1 MQVSTIFSEIK
12 KIIPE
17 EKIRLN
23 EPMKLHTS
31 FRIGGPADILIL
43 PTEISEIQNIVIF
56 CKKNKIPLYI
66 IGNGSNLLVRDKG
79 IRGVVLKIA
88 QNFNDVKVEDT
99 FIKAKTGILVTLL
112 SKIALENSLKGLEF
126 ASGIPGTLG
135 GAIVMNAGA
144 YDGEF
149 SNVIEKVTVMDYEG
163 NIKDLKK
170 DELKFGYR
178 WSIFQE
184 EKYIILEALI
194 KLEKGNYD
202 EIKSKMEEYSA
213 RRKAKQP
220 LNLPSAGSTFKRPE
234 GNFAGTLI
242 EKAGLKGMR
251 IGDAAVSE
259 IHAGF
264 IVNLG
269 NATAGDVEKL
279 IEYIQNRVYEK
290 FQIFLEPEVII
301 LGEK

>member
-1 MQVSTIFSEIK
+1 MQFSTIFSEIK

-79 IRGVVLKIA
+79 IRGVVVKIA
-88 QNFNDVKVEDT
+88 QNFNNVKVEDT

-112 SKIALENSLKGLEF
+112 SKVALENSLKGLEF
-126 ASGIPGTLG
+126 AAGIPGTLG

>member
-17 EKIRLN
+17 EKIRLY

-56 CKKNKIPLYI
+56 CKENKIPLYI

-79 IRGVVLKIA
+79 IRGVVVKIA

-149 SNVIEKVTVMDYEG
+149 SNVIERVTVMDYEG

-220 LNLPSAGSTFKRPE
+220 LNLPSAGSTFKRPK

-259 IHAGF
+259 LHAGF

-269 NATAGDVEKL
+269 NATADDVEKL
-279 IEYIQNRVYEK
+279 IKYIQNRVYEK

>member
-1 MQVSTIFSEIK
+1 MQISTVINEIK
-12 KIIPE
+12 KIITE
-17 EKIRLN
+17 DKIRLN

-31 FRIGGPADILIL
+31 FRIGGPADILLL
-43 PTEISEIQNIVIF
+43 PTEVSEIRNVVIF
-56 CKKNKIPLYI
+56 CRKHDVPLYV
-66 IGNGSNLLVRDKG
+66 IGNGSNLLIRDKG
-79 IRGVVLKIA
+79 IRGIVLKIS
-88 QNFNDVKVEDT
+88 QNFNDIEVKDN
-99 FIKAKTGILVTLL
+99 FIKAKSGTLVTVL
-112 SKIALENSLKGLEF
+112 SKTALENHLKGLEF

-149 SNVIEKVTVMDYEG
+149 SKIIEKVTAMDYEG
-163 NIKDLKK
+163 NIRDLMKE
-170 DELKFGYR
+170 ELEFDYR
-178 WSIFQE
+178 WSVFQ
-184 EKYIILEALI
+184 KKNHIILEALI

-213 RRKAKQP
+213 RRKEKQP
-220 LNLPSAGSTFKRPE
+220 LNLPSAGSTFKRPK
-234 GNFAGTLI
+234 GHFAGTLI

-259 IHAGF
+259 LHAGF

-269 NATAGDVEKL
+269 NATACDVERL
-279 IEYIQNRVYEK
+279 IEYVQKKVYEK
-290 FQIFLEPEVII
+290 FQIWLEPEVKI